1 MNNMRQHY
9 FESRAN
15 MPAKIRSALAALA
28 IAVPALGAA
37 LPVQASN
44 ITATGGNGIYA
55 GNAVTI
61 NGGTVTANGIRYGI
75 NVPATGSAEE
85 TPTVYLLPQAGKKA
99 FFRVRAD

>member
-1 MNNMRQHY
+1 
-9 FESRAN
+9 

-37 LPVQASN
+37 LPVQAST

-75 NVPATGSAEE
+75 NVPATGSAAE
-85 TPTVYLLPQAGKKA
+85 TPTVYLLPQTGRKA